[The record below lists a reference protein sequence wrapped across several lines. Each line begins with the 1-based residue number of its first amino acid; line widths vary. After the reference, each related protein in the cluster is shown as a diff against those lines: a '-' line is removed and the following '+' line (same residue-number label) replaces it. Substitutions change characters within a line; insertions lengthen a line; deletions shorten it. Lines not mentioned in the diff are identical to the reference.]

1 MIVRPS
7 GAITGRIVLLVAACV
22 LLAAL
27 VNFAITF
34 NGPPP
39 KPPPYRVEDVAVAL
53 AGGRAAMPGPTLSIT
68 QGATPPAP
76 RDGEYRNA
84 AIEAE
89 LARRLDAPVDAVRA
103 WARHGGRRDL
113 RGSFTAA
120 LRTADGWRVATT
132 RPEPRLSRWHL
143 VTIGAMTATLILLTL
158 IGWVVARAITRPLA
172 RLAESA
178 DSVSV
183 SRHGA
188 PADISGPPEIARVAR
203 ALNAM
208 RARLIDHVD
217 QRTRMLAAITHDLGT
232 PLTRLAFRIERLPA
246 ADRARAIADIEEMR
260 AMIQSVLE
268 FARGESRPHAAL
280 DLAPLL
286 DALGEDMAATGA
298 AIERDIAAPLPVTG
312 DPAALRRLFANLVD
326 NALRYAGNAHIG
338 AAIVD
343 GRVRVTVADD
353 GPGIPAA
360 LSASLFD
367 PFVRAEPSRSRETGG
382 IGLGLSIA
390 RNIAEAHDGE
400 IRAENRDGGGASFI
414 VLLPLAG
421 RPPHGKP
428 AERRPMART
437 VR

>member
-1 MIVRPS
+1 MAVRPG

-39 KPPPYRVEDVAVAL
+39 KPAPYRTEDLAIAL
-53 AGGRAAMPGPTLSIT
+53 AGGRVPGPGQPPRIMRS
-68 QGATPPAP
+68 ATPPAP
-76 RDGEYRNA
+76 RDGEFRNPA
-84 AIEAE
+84 LEAE
-89 LARRLDAPVDAVRA
+89 LARRLNQPADTVRA

-113 RGSFTAA
+113 RGSFTVAI
-120 LRTADGWRVATT
+120 RDGPGWRVATT
-132 RPEPRLSRWHL
+132 RPEPWLSRWHL

-172 RLAESA
+172 RLAEAA
-178 DSVSV
+178 DAVSV
-183 SRHGA
+183 NHHGA
-188 PADISGPPEIARVAR
+188 PADISGPPEIARVAH

-208 RARLIDHVD
+208 RARLVDHVA
-217 QRTRMLAAITHDLGT
+217 QRTTMLAAITHDLGT
-232 PLTRLAFRIERLPA
+232 PLTRLAFRIERLPP

-268 FARGESRPHAAL
+268 FARGESRPHRAL

-286 DALGEDMAATGA
+286 DGLADDMAITGA
-298 AIERDIAAPLPVTG
+298 RIERQVAAPLPMMG
-312 DPAALRRLFANLVD
+312 DPAALRRLFSNLVD
-326 NALRYAGNAHIG
+326 NALRYGGNARIDATTG
-338 AAIVD
+338 N
-343 GRVRVTVADD
+343 GRICVTVDDD

-360 LSASLFD
+360 LAASLFD

-390 RNIAEAHDGE
+390 RNIAEAHDGQ
-400 IRAENRDGGGASFI
+400 IVAGNRDGGGARFTVS
-414 VLLPLAG
+414 LPLAG
-421 RPPHGKP
+421 
-428 AERRPMART
+428 
-437 VR
+437 

>member
-1 MIVRPS
+1 MRVRPN

-39 KPPPYRVEDVAVAL
+39 KQPPYRTEDVAIAL
-53 AGGRAAMPGPTLSIT
+53 AGGRVPGPWRALLIT
-68 QGATPPAP
+68 QGMKLPVP
-76 RDGEYRNA
+76 RNGEHRNSML
-84 AIEAE
+84 EHD
-89 LARRLDAPVDAVRA
+89 LARRFALPVEDVRA
-103 WARHGGRRDL
+103 WTSHGDRQNL
-113 RGSFTAA
+113 RGSFTVT
-120 LRTADGWRVATT
+120 LRRGPEWRVATT
-132 RPEPRLSRWHL
+132 RPEPWLTRWHL
-143 VTIGAMTATLILLTL
+143 ITIGAMAATLVLLTL

-172 RLAESA
+172 RLAELA
-178 DSVSV
+178 DAVSV
-183 SRHGA
+183 NRHGA
-188 PADISGPPEIARVAR
+188 PADISGPPEIVRVAQ

-208 RARLIDHVD
+208 RTRLIDHVA
-217 QRTRMLAAITHDLGT
+217 QRTTMLAAITHDLGT

-268 FARGESRPHAAL
+268 FARGESRPHMAL

-286 DALGEDMAATGA
+286 VGLAEDMAITGA
-298 AIERDIAAPLPVTG
+298 RIERDISVPLPVMG

-326 NALRYAGNAHIG
+326 NALRYAGNARIG
-338 AAIVD
+338 AVVED
-343 GRVRVTVADD
+343 GRVRVRIDDD

-400 IRAENRDGGGASFI
+400 IGAENRDTGGARFTVS
-414 VLLPLAG
+414 LPLVG
-421 RPPHGKP
+421 
-428 AERRPMART
+428 
-437 VR
+437 